1 MSKIVSDVAL
11 VIEGGGMRA
20 AYSAGLLSV
29 LLEQGIEF
37 SYICGVSAGAS
48 CATNYMT
55 HDIDRLKRCFVDI
68 ADDPQ
73 IGGTRSFLRGHGYFN
88 SEYLYGRCCYPDGAL
103 PFNMD
108 AFLASD
114 VTLRVQAFERDTGR
128 TVLFSREDMDTLD
141 KLLTVIRASS
151 SLPIVMN
158 PTAVNGRVMYDGGL
172 GTGAGLPTHIAEKD
186 GFSRFFVVT
195 TRQAGYRKTPPPG
208 MKRRLM
214 LQTFRDYPYV
224 RDALLTRASR
234 YNNALDHLAALEADG
249 NALVVRPDVMKLKN
263 TTLNRDELE
272 VAYALGHS
280 QGLRELPRWLAF
292 LGITDS

>member
-1 MSKIVSDVAL
+1 MSKIVRNTAL

-29 LLEQGIEF
+29 LLEQDIEF
-37 SYICGVSAGAS
+37 SYICGISAGSS
-48 CATNYMT
+48 CAVNYIT

-68 ADDPQ
+68 ADDPK
-73 IGGTRSFLRGHGYFN
+73 IGGPRSFMRGNGYFN

-103 PFNMD
+103 PFDMD

-114 VTLRVQAFERDTGR
+114 ITLRVQAFERDTGR
-128 TVLFSREDMDTLD
+128 TVLFSRDHMDTLD
-141 KLLTVIRASS
+141 NLLAVIRASS

-158 PTAVNGRVMYDGGL
+158 PAVVDGRVMYDGGL

-186 GFSRFFVVT
+186 GFDRFFVVT
-195 TRQAGYRKTPPPG
+195 TRPSGYRKTPPQG
-208 MKRRLM
+208 MKRRFM
-214 LQTFRDYPYV
+214 LQMFKDYPYV
-224 RDALLTRASR
+224 RDALLTRAAR
-234 YNNALDHLAALEADG
+234 YNSALDHLAELESAG
-249 NALVVRPDVMKLKN
+249 KALVVRPDVMKLKN

-292 LGITDS
+292 LGVEDS